1 MSAEL
6 KIADK
11 FTDYKVAADTP
22 EAFRKDAE
30 YGRKEIQIAEGE
42 MPALMALRKKYHA
55 EQPLAG
61 AKILRVIFSL
71 LKIMLL
77 RRLPLRAFRFLRG
90 KAKPKKNFYGVSSKP
105 FYPRKTAA
113 PFGMPMLFW
122 MMVAT

>member
-6 KIADK
+6 KIVEN

-77 RRLPLRAFRFLRG
+77 RRLRRRAFRFLPG
-90 KAKPKKNFYGVSSKP
+90 KAKPKKNFYGVSNRL
-105 FYPRKTAA
+105 FYPKKMAT

-122 MMVAT
+122 MMAAT